1 MRTAYVASVRV
12 WYPET
17 LLSVTVM
24 ENLSEKVLERVAE
37 AEGVDP
43 SELETPL
50 FEVVDPDSLDSIFEP
65 MEKESQRNRG
75 QVQFPYYGYRVVV
88 TAEGNVTLRERD

>member
-1 MRTAYVASVRV
+1 MPAYVASVRV